1 MSILNDPS
9 ASGADDGFVNDI
21 NMTPLIDVML
31 VLLIVFIITLPV
43 MNQAVKVALP
53 KAPAQAADPSPKD
66 IDVSIT
72 ADGTVLW
79 NRTPVDAADLAARIA
94 AAAAGATGAGGAPP
108 PAVNVYADEA
118 VPYGRVAK
126 LLASVQAG
134 GLSHINFVTDPPAA
148 PATSSPAATSH

>member
-9 ASGADDGFVNDI
+9 ASGAGDGFVNDI

-53 KAPAQAADPSPKD
+53 KATAQAVDPSAKD

-79 NRTPVDAADLAARIA
+79 NRTPVDAAELAARIA
-94 AAAAGATGAGGAPP
+94 AAAAAAGGAQP

-134 GLSHINFVTDPPAA
+134 GLSRINFVTDPPGA
-148 PATSSPAATSH
+148 PATASPAAAAR

>member
-53 KAPAQAADPSPKD
+53 KATAQAADPSPKD

-94 AAAAGATGAGGAPP
+94 AAAAGAAGAGGAPP

-134 GLSHINFVTDPPAA
+134 GLSRINFVTDPPAA
-148 PATSSPAATSH
+148 PATSSPAAASH

>member
-9 ASGADDGFVNDI
+9 ASGAGDGFVNDI

-31 VLLIVFIITLPV
+31 VLLIVFIITLPA

-53 KAPAQAADPSPKD
+53 KATAQVADPSSRD

-79 NRTPVDAADLAARIA
+79 NRTPVDAAELAARISAA
-94 AAAAGATGAGGAPP
+94 AAAAGDGGAQP

-118 VPYGRVAK
+118 VPYGRVAR

-134 GLSHINFVTDPPAA
+134 GLSRINFVTDPPGA
-148 PATSSPAATSH
+148 PASASPAAAAH